1 MEPGEITSLS
11 KAWTWINW
19 YRAWE
24 PSRLSFA
31 QDTGFTPSG
40 ILAFGQD
47 LHRSLPYATTFAVN
61 VIAYRG

>member
-19 YRAWE
+19 CRAWE

-31 QDTGFTPSG
+31 QDAGFTPSG

-47 LHRSLPYATTFAVN
+47 LHRSLPYAMTLVVN